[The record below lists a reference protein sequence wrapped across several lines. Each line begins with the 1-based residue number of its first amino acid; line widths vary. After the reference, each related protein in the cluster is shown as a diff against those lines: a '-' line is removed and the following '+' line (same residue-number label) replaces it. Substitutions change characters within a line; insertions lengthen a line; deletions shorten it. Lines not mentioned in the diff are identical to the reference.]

1 MTLTSVIL
9 AAGLGTRMK
18 SDTAKVLHRICGR
31 ALVEFPVELARA
43 AGSTNTTLVLGHQAA
58 QVEAL
63 LRARPDD
70 PSGGPP
76 GGPLIQVA
84 IQAEQRGTGHAVMQA
99 LPLLP
104 QQGQVLILYGDTPL
118 LTLQSIQALLA
129 AAQGRTLA
137 LLSTR
142 PPSPAG
148 YGRLVREGGAGR
160 LLRIVEDR
168 DCSPAERQIG
178 EINAGIYVVEAGFL
192 RDALSRLRSDNAQGE
207 LYLTDVVAQAA
218 AQGEVAVVEVPF
230 EDVQGINDRADLAR
244 AEAILRRRINEAHL
258 RAGVTLRDPQATYI
272 DVGVT
277 IGRDTEIGP
286 AVVLRGKTRIGARC
300 RIEAG
305 CVLTDVQ
312 VADGCLLRPYTVAQ
326 ESVIGPGGQ
335 IGPFSHL
342 RPATVLSED
351 AHIGNF
357 VELKNTR
364 VGSGS
369 KANHL
374 SYLGD
379 AEIGSK
385 VNVGCGTITCN
396 YDGYAKHRT
405 VIEDGAFIGSDTQ
418 LVAPVRV
425 GRGAVVGAGT
435 TVTQDVPP
443 GALATSRAPQQHH
456 EGYAEKKRARVAAQK
471 AAQAAQAQTAEAQKE
486 SKDR

>member
-43 AGSTNTTLVLGHQAA
+43 AGSTSTTLVLGHQAQ

-63 LRARPDD
+63 LRARPGDS
-70 PSGGPP
+70 PGGPP
-76 GGPLIQVA
+76 IQVA

-104 QQGQVLILYGDTPL
+104 QQGRVLILYGDTPL
-118 LTLQSIQALLA
+118 LTLQSIQALLTA
-129 AAQGRTLA
+129 AAGRSLALA

-148 YGRLVREGGAGR
+148 YGRLVREGGGGR

-168 DCSPAERQIG
+168 DCSPAEREIG
-178 EINAGIYVVEAGFL
+178 EINAGIYVIEAGFL
-192 RDALSRLRSDNAQGE
+192 REALSRLRSDNAQGE

-218 AQGEVAVVEVPF
+218 AQGEVAVVEAPF
-230 EDVQGINDRADLAR
+230 EDVQGVNDRADLAR
-244 AEAILRRRINEAHL
+244 AEAVMRHRINEAHL
-258 RAGVTLRDPQATYI
+258 RAGVTLRDPQSTYI

-277 IGRDTEIGP
+277 IGRDTELGP
-286 AVVLRGKTRIGARC
+286 GVVLRGTTSIGARC

-312 VADGCLLRPYTVAQ
+312 VADDCLLRPYTVAQ

-335 IGPFSHL
+335 LGPFSHL
-342 RPATVLSED
+342 RPATVLAEG

-364 VGSGS
+364 VGPGS

-443 GALATSRAPQQHH
+443 GALATSRAPQQHR
-456 EGYAEKKRARVAAQK
+456 EGYAEKKRARVAAQR
-471 AAQAAQAQTAEAQKE
+471 AEQEAQAQGAPQQMKE
-486 SKDR
+486 QKDR